1 MFVLYYFDMTDC
13 FDVWQEHKVFYARGT
28 KLERN
33 LKLKLKQVSKKYVVN
48 LCRREL
54 REEEIAVNKFT

>member
-1 MFVLYYFDMTDC
+1 MTDC

>member
-1 MFVLYYFDMTDC
+1 MVDC
-13 FDVWQEHKVFYARGT
+13 FDVWQEHKVFYARGA

-48 LCRREL
+48 LCGGVNYAKSKLLKISL
-54 REEEIAVNKFT
+54 RKKVYDIL